1 MNHIFKL
8 AFIFII
14 NIIFLINASATTM
27 DKDKFVEAN
36 GIKIHYVEEG
46 EGPPLL
52 LIHGGGLTAKSW
64 QGLAKEASRYFR
76 VIMPDSRGHGLTNN
90 PQGTFS
96 YDLMTEDMAAF
107 VKALKLEKPLVMG
120 YSDGGMVVLKLTS
133 RYPDLARAAIVGGAT
148 HRFATAHYMQGME
161 IFYGKGM
168 PQGQLTDRDLDKM
181 ASDAPGMVKFY
192 QNMHHPEQK
201 DYWRTFLKGVWPM
214 WTTPT
219 SLTEE
224 EVKKSTFLCY
234 YWTATGMNF
243 SPLKKLPS
251 CTGCCLRRR

>member
-1 MNHIFKL
+1 
-8 AFIFII
+8 
-14 NIIFLINASATTM
+14 M

-96 YDLMTEDMAAF
+96 YDLMAEDMAAF

-148 HRFATAHYMQGME
+148 HRFATTHYMQGME

-168 PQGQLTDRDLDKM
+168 PQAEMPLI
-181 ASDAPGMVKFY
+181 PGSGHAIFQTPGKTPLFY
-192 QNMHHPEQK
+192 ALVLE
-201 DYWRTFLKGVWPM
+201 FLQRQIPK
-214 WTTPT
+214 T
-219 SLTEE
+219 S
-224 EVKKSTFLCY
+224 
-234 YWTATGMNF
+234 
-243 SPLKKLPS
+243 
-251 CTGCCLRRR
+251 

>member
-1 MNHIFKL
+1 MNHIFKF

-96 YDLMTEDMAAF
+96 YDLMAEDMAAF

-120 YSDGGMVVLKLTS
+120 YSDGGMVVLKLAS

-148 HRFATAHYMQGME
+148 HRFATTHYMQGME

-181 ASDAPGMVKFY
+181 ASDAPGMVKF
-192 QNMHHPEQK
+192 
-201 DYWRTFLKGVWPM
+201 
-214 WTTPT
+214 
-219 SLTEE
+219 
-224 EVKKSTFLCY
+224 
-234 YWTATGMNF
+234 
-243 SPLKKLPS
+243 
-251 CTGCCLRRR
+251 

>member
-1 MNHIFKL
+1 MMLFLFNLNNMVFYTESDWRGVMNHIFKL

-148 HRFATAHYMQGME
+148 HRFATTHYMQGME

-168 PQGQLTDRDLDKM
+168 PQAEMPLIPGSGHAIFQTPGKTPLFYALVLEFLQRQLPK
-181 ASDAPGMVKFY
+181 AS
-192 QNMHHPEQK
+192 
-201 DYWRTFLKGVWPM
+201 
-214 WTTPT
+214 
-219 SLTEE
+219 
-224 EVKKSTFLCY
+224 
-234 YWTATGMNF
+234 
-243 SPLKKLPS
+243 
-251 CTGCCLRRR
+251 